1 MAEQKKI
8 DITFRIA
15 SIKTIKFAIE
25 NIEEKTKIDK
35 ATFEFNISIG
45 MFADPEQ
52 KIIGYNVFTDVFTD
66 KTKLIKVSELA
77 TQIIY
82 DIVNFNEVIS
92 RDEVNKVLNIPDV
105 FITTLISIA
114 LSTTRG
120 IFAAKTE
127 GSVLDGVYIPILDP
141 KVFKPVPIPTSNPT
155 KT

>member
-15 SIKTIKFAIE
+15 SIKTTKFLIE
-25 NIEEKTKIDK
+25 NIEEANKTDK

-45 MFADPEQ
+45 MFANPEQ

-66 KTKLIKVSELA
+66 KTKLLKVSELA

-82 DIVNFNEVIS
+82 DIINFDEVIS
-92 RDEVNKVLNIPDV
+92 KDETKKVLNIPDI

-127 GSVLDGVYIPILDP
+127 GSVLDGVYIPIMDP
-141 KVFKPVPIPTSNPT
+141 KVFKPVPIPHPNG
-155 KT
+155 

>member
-1 MAEQKKI
+1 MEEQKKI

-15 SIKTIKFAIE
+15 SIKTTKFLIE
-25 NIEEKTKIDK
+25 NIEEATKIDK

-45 MFADPEQ
+45 MFANPEQ

-66 KTKLIKVSELA
+66 KTKLLKVSELA
-77 TQIIY
+77 TQIVY
-82 DIVNFNEVIS
+82 DIINFDEVIS
-92 RDEVNKVLNIPDV
+92 RDEVKKVLNIPDI

-127 GSVLDGVYIPILDP
+127 GSVLGGVYIPIMDP
-141 KVFKPVPIPTSNPT
+141 KVFKPIPIPATT
-155 KT
+155 